1 MPEKNQAQKAGRVQ
15 VSFYLPDYVYEN
27 FIKRLGIEDAD
38 RKAKMNA
45 VNAINKIFSL
55 HFASGKAGLEFTLET
70 KELKKVA

>member
-1 MPEKNQAQKAGRVQ
+1 MADQTNPKKAGRVQ
-15 VSFYLPDYVYEN
+15 VSFFIPDYVYDN
-27 FIKRLGIEDAD
+27 MLKRMGIEDAD
-38 RKAKMNA
+38 KRTKISA